1 MFRPN
6 YLLKGGSKSEL
17 DLHRTEA
24 TTAKASIDNQQST
37 SANLSKRCFFGGFR
51 HMRLPF
57 TLITAQG
64 SKLDPSHLIQHGNC
78 GIYWCQ

>member
-1 MFRPN
+1 M
-6 YLLKGGSKSEL
+6 EL
-17 DLHRTEA
+17 GLHCAEA

-51 HMRLPF
+51 HRRLPF

-64 SKLDPSHLIQHGNC
+64 SKLDTSHLIEHGNC
-78 GIYWCQ
+78 GIYWRQ